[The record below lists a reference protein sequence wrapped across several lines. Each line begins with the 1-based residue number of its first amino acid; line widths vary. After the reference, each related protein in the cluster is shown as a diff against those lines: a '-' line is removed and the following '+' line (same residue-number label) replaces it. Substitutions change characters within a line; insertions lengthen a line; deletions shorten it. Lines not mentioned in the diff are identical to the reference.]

1 MSDTSQPGVLLATT
15 LWWPLSARLATRLI
29 HHGCRVSAVCPPGHI
44 LRHVAGIDPIF
55 KYGVARPRAS
65 LEGAL
70 EAARPDVVIP
80 CDDRVVWQLHEIHA
94 RRPDL
99 RPLIEA
105 SLGPASEYPIV
116 AHRELFLEVS
126 RSLGIRV
133 PETRHL
139 DSVEDVRAWFAGG
152 ATRAV
157 LKRDGTWGGD
167 GVRIARSEAE
177 AIELYGIL
185 ARRPAVTAPIKRYL
199 VNRDPLAVWAWRRRA
214 TAAITIQSFIE
225 GRPANAMLA
234 CWKGELVGMVA
245 VEVLSSQGETGAG
258 VVVRVIENQ
267 QIADAARKLA
277 DRLKLTGFYGLDFMI
292 DRSEAAY
299 LIEMNPR
306 CTQLGHLALK
316 KQGDL
321 AGLFCA
327 KLKGT
332 KLLGPSATGASSEP
346 GQSPIQ
352 NEVIAFFPQALVS
365 HPRGGLAQG
374 AHLDVPWDQPG
385 LVRELMRPPPPDRRL
400 IARIYHHFN
409 APRKVATVEFES
421 LPDAPPAMSNAA
433 PRADL
438 APHAGAVSTSP
449 VAGAADHAT
458 GGPASVVPAPPAVPA
473 PTSVAGA
480 APPSAAQSPGARG
493 PIVA

>member
-1 MSDTSQPGVLLATT
+1 
-15 LWWPLSARLATRLI
+15 
-29 HHGCRVSAVCPPGHI
+29 
-44 LRHVAGIDPIF
+44 VAGIDPIF

-65 LEGAL
+65 LEAAL
-70 EAARPDVVIP
+70 EAVRPDVVIP

-105 SLGPASEYPIV
+105 SLGPASEYPII
-116 AHRELFLEVS
+116 AQRERFLEVA
-126 RSLGIRV
+126 RELDIRV

-139 DSVEDVRAWFAGG
+139 DSVEGVRAWFEGG
-152 ATRAV
+152 ATCGV

-167 GVRIARSEAE
+167 GVRIARSKAE
-177 AIELYGIL
+177 AIELYGVL

-199 VNRDPLAVWAWRRRA
+199 VNRDPLALWAWRRRA
-214 TAAITIQSFIE
+214 TASITIQSLID

-234 CWKGELVGMVA
+234 CWEGDLIGMVS

-258 VVVRVIENQ
+258 VIVRLIDNQ
-267 QIADAARKLA
+267 PIAEAARKLA
-277 DRLKLTGFYGLDFMI
+277 HRLKLTGFYGLDFMI
-292 DRSEAAY
+292 ERGGEAAY

-316 KQGDL
+316 TQGDL

-327 KLKGT
+327 KLRGRKQLGT
-332 KLLGPSATGASSEP
+332 SAAGVSSEP
-346 GQSPIQ
+346 GSPPPTPIQ
-352 NEVIAFFPQALVS
+352 NDVIAFFPQSLVS

-400 IARIYHHFN
+400 IARIYHRFN
-409 APRKVATVEFES
+409 APRKVATVEF
-421 LPDAPPAMSNAA
+421 DA
-433 PRADL
+433 PRA
-438 APHAGAVSTSP
+438 AVPGATSVSE
-449 VAGAADHAT
+449 AAAT
-458 GGPASVVPAPPAVPA
+458 PPAP
-473 PTSVAGA
+473 S
-480 APPSAAQSPGARG
+480 SGARG
-493 PIVA
+493 PIVV